1 MRISYYVGIK
11 LYGILIFF
19 ASLFSSKAK
28 KRLLGQRRVF
38 YFLQENLSSTHTDK
52 YIWFHAAS
60 LGEFEQGRPIMD
72 ALKISHPDYKI
83 ILTFFSPSGYEVR
96 KNYIGADLVCYLPLD
111 TPSNVKR
118 FMNLVRPKKA
128 IFIKY
133 EFWPNFLRY
142 CKKHKIPTYV
152 VSANFRPDQLFFKWY
167 GAKYASVL
175 KSFDNIFVQDN
186 ESQKLLKKI
195 GIQKVLVAGDTRFD
209 RVIEI
214 AECCKPLPIVEA
226 FKNGKKL
233 IVAGSTWSKDEDLL
247 VQYFAENPDIK
258 LLIAP
263 HEIHDS
269 HLNEIEAKLKTSVA
283 RYSGGA
289 TSQLETANCLI
300 IDNFGL
306 LSSVYQYADIA
317 YVGGGF
323 GVGIHNVL
331 EAAVYG
337 IPVVFGPNYERFREA
352 RELVALGGGFSVQ
365 EYWQLQATFDWLLT
379 DEAAGCKARQYVY
392 DNKGATEKILKSIFV
407 NEA

>member
-1 MRISYYVGIK
+1 MRVSYYVGIK
-11 LYGILIFF
+11 VYGILIFF

-38 YFLQENLSSTHTDK
+38 YFLQENLSLEHK
-52 YIWFHAAS
+52 ENYIWFHAAS

-72 ALKISHPDYKI
+72 ALKKLHPEYKI

-118 FMNLVRPKKA
+118 FMNLVKPQKA

-152 VSANFRPDQLFFKWY
+152 ISANFRPDQLFFKWY

-175 KSFDNIFVQDN
+175 KSFEDIFVQDN
-186 ESQKLLKKI
+186 ESKKLLKKI
-195 GIQKVLVAGDTRFD
+195 GIDKVVVAGDTRFD

-214 AECCKPLPIVEA
+214 AESKKDLPIVEA
-226 FKNGKKL
+226 FKNGQKL
-233 IVAGSTWSKDEDLL
+233 IVAGSTWARDEDLL
-247 VQYFAENPDIK
+247 IQYFIENPDIK

-263 HEIHDS
+263 HEIHSS
-269 HLNEIEAKLKTSVA
+269 HLSEIESKFQLKLV
-283 RYSGGA
+283 RYSNA
-289 TSQLETANCLI
+289 TLANVADANCLL

-306 LSSVYQYADIA
+306 LSSLYQYADIA
-317 YVGGGF
+317 YIGGGF

-337 IPVVFGPNYERFREA
+337 VPVVYGPNYEKFREA
-352 RELVALGGGFSVQ
+352 RELLALGAGFTVQ
-365 EYWQLQATFDWLLT
+365 EYWQLQSTFDWLLT
-379 DEAAGCKARQYVY
+379 DTVAGEKSRRYVY
-392 DNKGATEKILKSIFV
+392 ENRGATETILKSIFQTKF
-407 NEA
+407 